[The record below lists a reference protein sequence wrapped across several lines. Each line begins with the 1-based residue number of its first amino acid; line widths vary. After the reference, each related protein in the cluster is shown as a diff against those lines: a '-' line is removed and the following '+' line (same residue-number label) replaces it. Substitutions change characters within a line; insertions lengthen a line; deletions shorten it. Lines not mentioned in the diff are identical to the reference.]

1 MEIVYSKEMPAD
13 FRNGKIIG
21 FYGDL
26 LDLNLYDIDTYGINY
41 DDEWKV
47 SKFLN
52 GGHLRMNKRIYDIL
66 AFLDLDKSILNY
78 KIKDISKV
86 TFKYVLLTYVLL
98 NNIDNIIFD
107 HIEVGMSYKE
117 VRHVKQ
123 IIKELCKSNKN
134 IVVITK
140 DLLFLDGLVDELIV
154 INNKKEVYRGFL
166 KDVFDEPV
174 KLEEPKIIK
183 FINMAKRKGADLNIT
198 LDNKELLKDIYRSV
212 GK

>member
-1 MEIVYSKEMPAD
+1 MEIVYSKEIPTNFSD
-13 FRNGKIIG
+13 KNIIG
-21 FYGDL
+21 LYGDV
-26 LDLNLYDIDTYGINY
+26 LDLNTYDMDTFGIKY

-52 GGHLRMNKRIYDIL
+52 SGHLRINKRIYDIF

-86 TFKYVLLTYVLL
+86 SFKYVLLTYILF
-98 NNIDNIIFD
+98 NNIDIIIFD

-117 VRHVKQ
+117 IRHIKQ
-123 IIKELCKSNKN
+123 IIKELKKSNFKII
-134 IVVITK
+134 IVTK
-140 DLLFLDGLVDELIV
+140 DITFMDDLVEELIV
-154 INNKKEVYRGFL
+154 INNKKEVYRGDT
-166 KDVFDEPV
+166 KDVFNEPISIM
-174 KLEEPKIIK
+174 EPNIVK
-183 FINMAKRKGADLNIT
+183 FINMANRKGANLNMT

>member
-13 FRNGKIIG
+13 FRNGKIVG

-26 LDLNLYDIDTYGINY
+26 LDLNIYDIDTFGINY

-52 GGHLRMNKRIYDIL
+52 GGHLRMNKRIYDIF

-123 IIKELCKSNKN
+123 IIKELAKSNKK
-134 IVVITK
+134 IIVITK
-140 DLLFLDGLVDELIV
+140 DLLFLDNLVEELIV
-154 INNKKEVYRGFL
+154 INNKKQVYKGDI
-166 KDVFDEPV
+166 KGVFDSNA
-174 KLEEPKIIK
+174 KLDEPKIIR
-183 FINMAKRKGADLNIT
+183 FINMANRKGANLNIT